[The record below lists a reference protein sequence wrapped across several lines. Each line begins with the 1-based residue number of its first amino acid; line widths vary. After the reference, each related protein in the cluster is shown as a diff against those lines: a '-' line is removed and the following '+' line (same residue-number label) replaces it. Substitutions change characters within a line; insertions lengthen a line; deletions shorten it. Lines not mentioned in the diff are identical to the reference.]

1 MARHRRSEGLRDRI
15 LDACE
20 TQLAA
25 GPASVTAREV
35 AAAAGVS
42 NGTLFHYF
50 PSVDDLLLAV
60 ADRVASTQGASF
72 GDPSADGID
81 VVLARLFDPARR
93 DTVLPWLRQR
103 APASPTL
110 TAALQRYDRDVNAQ
124 YAAALRAVAD
134 RIGLRDDVDIEA
146 AVEVVR
152 ALAEGFQLRLGSDT
166 LTVDAERFVATVIDA
181 VRSAWLDQRSMRA
194 PTRTPSKKNSGRT
207 RTRSSAR

>member
-15 LDACE
+15 IDACE
-20 TQLAA
+20 ARLAN
-25 GPASVTAREV
+25 GPASVTARDV

-42 NGTLFHYF
+42 NGTFFHYF

-60 ADRVASTQGASF
+60 ADRAASTQRASF
-72 GDPSADGID
+72 GDPSTDGIN

-103 APASPTL
+103 APGSPTL

-124 YAAALRAVAD
+124 YATALRVAANQ
-134 RIGLRDDVDIEA
+134 IGLRDDVDLEA

-152 ALAEGFQLRLGSDT
+152 ALAEGFQLRLGSGT

-181 VRSAWLDQRSMRA
+181 VTSTWLDQRSMST
-194 PTRTPSKKNSGRT
+194 PTATVSAKAT
-207 RTRSSAR
+207 RTRSRSSAT